1 MEKVKD
7 WNYKV
12 VEKIGQGVFGEVCKC
27 LNRETGQK
35 VAIKMIA
42 IQNEADGVPSYL
54 IAGVSLLKELEH
66 DNIVRLLD
74 VLNGD
79 RYWYLV
85 FEYLDLDLGS
95 LIRKHTITSIRPLVK
110 TILSQILVGLA
121 YYHSHNILHGDLQP
135 SNVLIDLKSK
145 KVKLADFGLT
155 TSFGVPHIEYSY
167 NEVESPYKAPE
178 SRICSSVY
186 STPHDVWAVG
196 CIFAEM
202 VSGKPLFPCGK
213 KDHLSLIVRLLD
225 LAEKSHGLEPSGV
238 ELLSQMLCLDPDH
251 RVTANDALLHRYL
264 RVLEYLQYEYRR
276 AIAKTR
282 GSLVYKCRHYETDR
296 IVAIKNI
303 NFKYLSEGVPSSVI
317 REVALLKKLEH
328 KYIVRLLDVQSDVK
342 SANLVFEYVNIT
354 FYNVIQHYHPIDLR
368 LIKKFL
374 YCILSGISYCH
385 AHKILHRDLTP
396 MNLLVDTKNKIV
408 KIADFGMAMEVDA
421 PFDAHTTEV
430 LTLYYRAPEFLLGRT
445 NYSAAIDMWAVGC
458 IFAEIY
464 FGMPGADTLPEV
476 TLISD
481 HYWRMLSLNPTTRIT
496 AESALNHPYFKGKGT
511 RTSPLSS
518 PEQTNMKKVKDCC
531 YKVVK
536 KTNGSEQ
543 MEKVKDWNYKVVEKI
558 GQGVFGEVYKCLNL
572 ETGKKVAI
580 KMINIQNE
588 PEGVPSYLI
597 SGVSLLKEL
606 EHDNIVRLL
615 DVLTSGRYVYL
626 VFEYLDLDLGSFIR
640 KHTATS
646 IRPHI
651 KTILSQI
658 LVGLAY
664 YHSHNIL
671 HGDLQPSN
679 VLIDLKSKKVK
690 LADFGLTTSFGVPHI
705 EYSYNEVGSPYKAPE
720 SRIRSSV
727 YSTPHDVWAVGCIFA
742 EMVSGNPLFPCGKKD
757 HLSLIVRYLED
768 MINNLFICYWQ
779 DLAEQLLG
787 LGLEPP
793 GVELLSQMLYL
804 DPDLRVTANGALLH
818 RYLRHAEDIRIAETV
833 PLKLPSSNKPSFSQK
848 CRHYET
854 DRIVAIKN
862 INFKAPSEAVPSS
875 VIREVGLLTK
885 LEHKYI
891 VSINLVFEHVDDTL
905 HNIIQRCYPIDLRW
919 IKLLL
924 NCCTN
929 CIQFTQ
935 CSYFGMPDAD
945 TLPEVALLS
954 DHSWRK
960 PSDELNL
967 AEELTRLEPDGL
979 DLLFKF
985 LYCILSGISYCHPR
999 KIIHRDLTT
1008 MNLLA
1013 DIENKTV
1020 KIAADSGMA
1029 KKIDAPFDAHTTE

>member
-74 VLNGD
+74 VLNGN

-110 TILSQILVGLA
+110 
-121 YYHSHNILHGDLQP
+121 
-135 SNVLIDLKSK
+135 
-145 KVKLADFGLT
+145 
-155 TSFGVPHIEYSY
+155 
-167 NEVESPYKAPE
+167 EVESPYKAPE

-213 KDHLSLIVRLLD
+213 KDHLSLIVRLFGNPTKETWPGANYISELLHSLPQCEPAD
-225 LAEKSHGLEPSGV
+225 LAEKTHGLEPSGV

-264 RVLEYLQYEYRR
+264 RGAEDLRIAETESFELPSSNNHALFKKFLKGDFKVPCWYTESADTVPSGLPAAVRNDQNQDFEKASRSSPSCDQGVYSSQMHDKYEYRR

-282 GSLVYKCRHYETDR
+282 GSLVHKCRHYETDR

-303 NFKYLSEGVPSSVI
+303 NFKDLSEGVPSSVI

-396 MNLLVDTKNKIV
+396 TNLLVDTKNKIV

-421 PFDAHTTEV
+421 PFDAHTTETFYSLFITLASV

-445 NYSAAIDMWAVGC
+445 NYSAAID
-458 IFAEIY
+458 IY

-481 HYWRMLSLNPTTRIT
+481 HYWRKPIDKLNLAEELTRLEPDGLDLLFRMLSLNPTTRIA

-518 PEQTNMKKVKDCC
+518 PEQ
-531 YKVVK
+531 
-536 KTNGSEQ
+536 
-543 MEKVKDWNYKVVEKI
+543 
-558 GQGVFGEVYKCLNL
+558 
-572 ETGKKVAI
+572 
-580 KMINIQNE
+580 
-588 PEGVPSYLI
+588 
-597 SGVSLLKEL
+597 
-606 EHDNIVRLL
+606 
-615 DVLTSGRYVYL
+615 
-626 VFEYLDLDLGSFIR
+626 
-640 KHTATS
+640 
-646 IRPHI
+646 
-651 KTILSQI
+651 
-658 LVGLAY
+658 
-664 YHSHNIL
+664 
-671 HGDLQPSN
+671 
-679 VLIDLKSKKVK
+679 
-690 LADFGLTTSFGVPHI
+690 
-705 EYSYNEVGSPYKAPE
+705 
-720 SRIRSSV
+720 
-727 YSTPHDVWAVGCIFA
+727 
-742 EMVSGNPLFPCGKKD
+742 
-757 HLSLIVRYLED
+757 
-768 MINNLFICYWQ
+768 
-779 DLAEQLLG
+779 
-787 LGLEPP
+787 
-793 GVELLSQMLYL
+793 
-804 DPDLRVTANGALLH
+804 
-818 RYLRHAEDIRIAETV
+818 
-833 PLKLPSSNKPSFSQK
+833 
-848 CRHYET
+848 
-854 DRIVAIKN
+854 
-862 INFKAPSEAVPSS
+862 
-875 VIREVGLLTK
+875 
-885 LEHKYI
+885 
-891 VSINLVFEHVDDTL
+891 
-905 HNIIQRCYPIDLRW
+905 
-919 IKLLL
+919 
-924 NCCTN
+924 
-929 CIQFTQ
+929 
-935 CSYFGMPDAD
+935 
-945 TLPEVALLS
+945 
-954 DHSWRK
+954 
-960 PSDELNL
+960 
-967 AEELTRLEPDGL
+967 
-979 DLLFKF
+979 
-985 LYCILSGISYCHPR
+985 
-999 KIIHRDLTT
+999 
-1008 MNLLA
+1008 
-1013 DIENKTV
+1013 
-1020 KIAADSGMA
+1020 
-1029 KKIDAPFDAHTTE
+1029 

>member
-1 MEKVKD
+1 
-7 WNYKV
+7 
-12 VEKIGQGVFGEVCKC
+12 
-27 LNRETGQK
+27 
-35 VAIKMIA
+35 
-42 IQNEADGVPSYL
+42 
-54 IAGVSLLKELEH
+54 
-66 DNIVRLLD
+66 
-74 VLNGD
+74 
-79 RYWYLV
+79 
-85 FEYLDLDLGS
+85 
-95 LIRKHTITSIRPLVK
+95 
-110 TILSQILVGLA
+110 
-121 YYHSHNILHGDLQP
+121 
-135 SNVLIDLKSK
+135 
-145 KVKLADFGLT
+145 
-155 TSFGVPHIEYSY
+155 
-167 NEVESPYKAPE
+167 
-178 SRICSSVY
+178 
-186 STPHDVWAVG
+186 
-196 CIFAEM
+196 
-202 VSGKPLFPCGK
+202 
-213 KDHLSLIVRLLD
+213 
-225 LAEKSHGLEPSGV
+225 
-238 ELLSQMLCLDPDH
+238 
-251 RVTANDALLHRYL
+251 
-264 RVLEYLQYEYRR
+264 
-276 AIAKTR
+276 
-282 GSLVYKCRHYETDR
+282 
-296 IVAIKNI
+296 
-303 NFKYLSEGVPSSVI
+303 
-317 REVALLKKLEH
+317 
-328 KYIVRLLDVQSDVK
+328 
-342 SANLVFEYVNIT
+342 
-354 FYNVIQHYHPIDLR
+354 
-368 LIKKFL
+368 
-374 YCILSGISYCH
+374 
-385 AHKILHRDLTP
+385 
-396 MNLLVDTKNKIV
+396 
-408 KIADFGMAMEVDA
+408 
-421 PFDAHTTEV
+421 
-430 LTLYYRAPEFLLGRT
+430 
-445 NYSAAIDMWAVGC
+445 
-458 IFAEIY
+458 
-464 FGMPGADTLPEV
+464 
-476 TLISD
+476 
-481 HYWRMLSLNPTTRIT
+481 
-496 AESALNHPYFKGKGT
+496 
-511 RTSPLSS
+511 
-518 PEQTNMKKVKDCC
+518 
-531 YKVVK
+531 
-536 KTNGSEQ
+536 

-651 KTILSQI
+651 K
-658 LVGLAY
+658 
-664 YHSHNIL
+664 
-671 HGDLQPSN
+671 
-679 VLIDLKSKKVK
+679 
-690 LADFGLTTSFGVPHI
+690 
-705 EYSYNEVGSPYKAPE
+705 EVGSPYKAPE

-818 RYLRHAEDIRIAETV
+818 RYTKSANTV
-833 PLKLPSSNKPSFSQK
+833 PSSHPAVVRKVQKRDFKVASCCTFVFISKCCAQPFAFCHKSSPSGDQRVYSSQMHDKIPVLEYLQHECKCVIAKTCGAVVHK

-875 VIREVGLLTK
+875 NASPEVNRFMGA
-885 LEHKYI
+885 
-891 VSINLVFEHVDDTL
+891 
-905 HNIIQRCYPIDLRW
+905 Q
-919 IKLLL
+919 
-924 NCCTN
+924 NCCRLR
-929 CIQFTQ
+929 
-935 CSYFGMPDAD
+935 YFGMPDAD

-979 DLLFKF
+979 DLLFFIKCLQYETDQIVAIKNIEVKAPSEGVQSSAMREVALFKKSLDVQSDLKRENLVFEYVNINLHKFIQQYHPMDSHLIKKF

>member
-1 MEKVKD
+1 
-7 WNYKV
+7 
-12 VEKIGQGVFGEVCKC
+12 
-27 LNRETGQK
+27 
-35 VAIKMIA
+35 
-42 IQNEADGVPSYL
+42 
-54 IAGVSLLKELEH
+54 
-66 DNIVRLLD
+66 
-74 VLNGD
+74 
-79 RYWYLV
+79 
-85 FEYLDLDLGS
+85 
-95 LIRKHTITSIRPLVK
+95 
-110 TILSQILVGLA
+110 
-121 YYHSHNILHGDLQP
+121 
-135 SNVLIDLKSK
+135 
-145 KVKLADFGLT
+145 
-155 TSFGVPHIEYSY
+155 
-167 NEVESPYKAPE
+167 
-178 SRICSSVY
+178 
-186 STPHDVWAVG
+186 
-196 CIFAEM
+196 
-202 VSGKPLFPCGK
+202 
-213 KDHLSLIVRLLD
+213 
-225 LAEKSHGLEPSGV
+225 
-238 ELLSQMLCLDPDH
+238 
-251 RVTANDALLHRYL
+251 
-264 RVLEYLQYEYRR
+264 
-276 AIAKTR
+276 
-282 GSLVYKCRHYETDR
+282 
-296 IVAIKNI
+296 
-303 NFKYLSEGVPSSVI
+303 
-317 REVALLKKLEH
+317 
-328 KYIVRLLDVQSDVK
+328 
-342 SANLVFEYVNIT
+342 
-354 FYNVIQHYHPIDLR
+354 
-368 LIKKFL
+368 
-374 YCILSGISYCH
+374 
-385 AHKILHRDLTP
+385 
-396 MNLLVDTKNKIV
+396 
-408 KIADFGMAMEVDA
+408 
-421 PFDAHTTEV
+421 
-430 LTLYYRAPEFLLGRT
+430 
-445 NYSAAIDMWAVGC
+445 
-458 IFAEIY
+458 
-464 FGMPGADTLPEV
+464 
-476 TLISD
+476 
-481 HYWRMLSLNPTTRIT
+481 
-496 AESALNHPYFKGKGT
+496 
-511 RTSPLSS
+511 
-518 PEQTNMKKVKDCC
+518 
-531 YKVVK
+531 
-536 KTNGSEQ
+536 

-651 KTILSQI
+651 K
-658 LVGLAY
+658 
-664 YHSHNIL
+664 
-671 HGDLQPSN
+671 
-679 VLIDLKSKKVK
+679 
-690 LADFGLTTSFGVPHI
+690 
-705 EYSYNEVGSPYKAPE
+705 EVGSPYKAPE

-818 RYLRHAEDIRIAETV
+818 RYTKSANTV
-833 PLKLPSSNKPSFSQK
+833 PSSHPAVVRKVQKRDFKVASCCTFVFISKCCAQPFAFCHKSSPSGDQRVYSSQMHDKIPVLEYLQHECKCVIAKTCGAVVHK

-875 VIREVGLLTK
+875 NASPEVNRFMGA
-885 LEHKYI
+885 
-891 VSINLVFEHVDDTL
+891 
-905 HNIIQRCYPIDLRW
+905 Q
-919 IKLLL
+919 
-924 NCCTN
+924 NCCRLR
-929 CIQFTQ
+929 
-935 CSYFGMPDAD
+935 YFGMPDAD

-979 DLLFKF
+979 DLLFIVAIKNIEVKAPSEGVQSSAMREVALFKKSLDVQSDLKRENLVFEYVNINLHKFIQQYHPMDSHLIKVGCTLVLLILLLNCFPELLTFVPLLFFSCCIRTSDIFSFQVLIFLLSQYIICLQKF

>member
-74 VLNGD
+74 VLNGN

-110 TILSQILVGLA
+110 
-121 YYHSHNILHGDLQP
+121 
-135 SNVLIDLKSK
+135 
-145 KVKLADFGLT
+145 
-155 TSFGVPHIEYSY
+155 
-167 NEVESPYKAPE
+167 EVESPYKAPE

-213 KDHLSLIVRLLD
+213 KDHLSLIVRLFGNPTKETWPGANYISELLHSLPQCEPAD
-225 LAEKSHGLEPSGV
+225 LAEKTHGLEPSGV

-264 RVLEYLQYEYRR
+264 RGAEDLRIAETESFELPSSNNHALFKKFLKGDFKVPCWYTESADTVPSGLPAAVRNDQNQDFEKASRSSPSCDQGVYSSQMHDKYEYRR

-282 GSLVYKCRHYETDR
+282 GSLVHKCRHYETDR

-303 NFKYLSEGVPSSVI
+303 NFKDLSEGVPSSVI

-396 MNLLVDTKNKIV
+396 TNLLVDTKNKIV

-481 HYWRMLSLNPTTRIT
+481 HYWRKPIDKLNLAEELTRLEPDGLDLLFRMLSLNPTTRIA

-518 PEQTNMKKVKDCC
+518 PEQ
-531 YKVVK
+531 
-536 KTNGSEQ
+536 
-543 MEKVKDWNYKVVEKI
+543 
-558 GQGVFGEVYKCLNL
+558 
-572 ETGKKVAI
+572 
-580 KMINIQNE
+580 
-588 PEGVPSYLI
+588 
-597 SGVSLLKEL
+597 
-606 EHDNIVRLL
+606 
-615 DVLTSGRYVYL
+615 
-626 VFEYLDLDLGSFIR
+626 
-640 KHTATS
+640 
-646 IRPHI
+646 
-651 KTILSQI
+651 
-658 LVGLAY
+658 
-664 YHSHNIL
+664 
-671 HGDLQPSN
+671 
-679 VLIDLKSKKVK
+679 
-690 LADFGLTTSFGVPHI
+690 
-705 EYSYNEVGSPYKAPE
+705 
-720 SRIRSSV
+720 
-727 YSTPHDVWAVGCIFA
+727 
-742 EMVSGNPLFPCGKKD
+742 
-757 HLSLIVRYLED
+757 
-768 MINNLFICYWQ
+768 
-779 DLAEQLLG
+779 
-787 LGLEPP
+787 
-793 GVELLSQMLYL
+793 
-804 DPDLRVTANGALLH
+804 
-818 RYLRHAEDIRIAETV
+818 
-833 PLKLPSSNKPSFSQK
+833 
-848 CRHYET
+848 
-854 DRIVAIKN
+854 
-862 INFKAPSEAVPSS
+862 
-875 VIREVGLLTK
+875 
-885 LEHKYI
+885 
-891 VSINLVFEHVDDTL
+891 
-905 HNIIQRCYPIDLRW
+905 
-919 IKLLL
+919 
-924 NCCTN
+924 
-929 CIQFTQ
+929 
-935 CSYFGMPDAD
+935 
-945 TLPEVALLS
+945 
-954 DHSWRK
+954 
-960 PSDELNL
+960 
-967 AEELTRLEPDGL
+967 
-979 DLLFKF
+979 
-985 LYCILSGISYCHPR
+985 
-999 KIIHRDLTT
+999 
-1008 MNLLA
+1008 
-1013 DIENKTV
+1013 
-1020 KIAADSGMA
+1020 
-1029 KKIDAPFDAHTTE
+1029 

>member
-1 MEKVKD
+1 
-7 WNYKV
+7 
-12 VEKIGQGVFGEVCKC
+12 
-27 LNRETGQK
+27 
-35 VAIKMIA
+35 
-42 IQNEADGVPSYL
+42 
-54 IAGVSLLKELEH
+54 
-66 DNIVRLLD
+66 
-74 VLNGD
+74 
-79 RYWYLV
+79 
-85 FEYLDLDLGS
+85 
-95 LIRKHTITSIRPLVK
+95 
-110 TILSQILVGLA
+110 
-121 YYHSHNILHGDLQP
+121 
-135 SNVLIDLKSK
+135 
-145 KVKLADFGLT
+145 
-155 TSFGVPHIEYSY
+155 
-167 NEVESPYKAPE
+167 
-178 SRICSSVY
+178 
-186 STPHDVWAVG
+186 
-196 CIFAEM
+196 
-202 VSGKPLFPCGK
+202 
-213 KDHLSLIVRLLD
+213 
-225 LAEKSHGLEPSGV
+225 
-238 ELLSQMLCLDPDH
+238 
-251 RVTANDALLHRYL
+251 
-264 RVLEYLQYEYRR
+264 
-276 AIAKTR
+276 
-282 GSLVYKCRHYETDR
+282 
-296 IVAIKNI
+296 
-303 NFKYLSEGVPSSVI
+303 
-317 REVALLKKLEH
+317 
-328 KYIVRLLDVQSDVK
+328 
-342 SANLVFEYVNIT
+342 
-354 FYNVIQHYHPIDLR
+354 
-368 LIKKFL
+368 
-374 YCILSGISYCH
+374 
-385 AHKILHRDLTP
+385 
-396 MNLLVDTKNKIV
+396 
-408 KIADFGMAMEVDA
+408 
-421 PFDAHTTEV
+421 
-430 LTLYYRAPEFLLGRT
+430 
-445 NYSAAIDMWAVGC
+445 
-458 IFAEIY
+458 
-464 FGMPGADTLPEV
+464 
-476 TLISD
+476 
-481 HYWRMLSLNPTTRIT
+481 
-496 AESALNHPYFKGKGT
+496 
-511 RTSPLSS
+511 
-518 PEQTNMKKVKDCC
+518 MKKVKDCC

-651 KTILSQI
+651 K
-658 LVGLAY
+658 
-664 YHSHNIL
+664 
-671 HGDLQPSN
+671 
-679 VLIDLKSKKVK
+679 
-690 LADFGLTTSFGVPHI
+690 
-705 EYSYNEVGSPYKAPE
+705 EVGSPYKAPE

-818 RYLRHAEDIRIAETV
+818 RYTKSANTV
-833 PLKLPSSNKPSFSQK
+833 PSSHPAVVRKVQKRDFKVASCCTFVFISKCCAQPFAFCHKSSPSGDQRVYSSQMHDKIPVLEYLQHECKCVIAKTCGAVVHK

-875 VIREVGLLTK
+875 
-885 LEHKYI
+885 
-891 VSINLVFEHVDDTL
+891 
-905 HNIIQRCYPIDLRW
+905 
-919 IKLLL
+919 
-924 NCCTN
+924 
-929 CIQFTQ
+929 FTQ

-979 DLLFKF
+979 DLLFIVAIKNIEVKAPSEGVQSSAMREVALF
-985 LYCILSGISYCHPR
+985 KNGISYCHPR